1 MMRISLALLVV
12 SCAMAQTQLQRGE
25 KLFLDPEKGCASCHQ
40 VKDKGTAVGPDLAG
54 MAKISPQVVTMGVRS
69 SLTQYVVKAKPKTG
83 DTFPAIPGPKDATSV
98 QLWDLSKKPPEL
110 KKFAKDE
117 ITFVNNDVWK
127 HPPYLTKISN
137 VDLADI
143 VYYLRATLANV
154 KTPVKPE
161 DVQ

>member
-1 MMRISLALLVV
+1 MMRFTVALIGI

-25 KLFLDPEKGCASCHQ
+25 KLFLDTEKGCASCHQ
-40 VKDKGTAVGPDLAG
+40 VKDKGTAVGPDLTG

-83 DTFPAIPGPKDATSV
+83 DAFPAMPGAKDATSV
-98 QLWDLSKKPPEL
+98 QLWDLSKKPPEM
-110 KKFAKDE
+110 KKFAKE
-117 ITFVNNDVWK
+117 EVTFVGNDAWK
-127 HPPYLTKISN
+127 HPPYVAKITN
-137 VDLADI
+137 ADLADI
-143 VYYLRATLANV
+143 VFYLRATLANV